1 MGTQTASFV
10 IAGVGRQC
18 AGRWCRTGLVLTEVH
33 VIGVAGGG
41 LQSGTG
47 SGDVCATLAGDKEHC
62 VDMLAA
68 LETK

>member
-1 MGTQTASFV
+1 MGTQNAFFV
-10 IAGVGRQC
+10 LAGVGRQC
-18 AGRWCRTGLVLTEVH
+18 AERWCRTGLVLTEVH
-33 VIGVAGGG
+33 VIGVVGAD

-47 SGDVCATLAGDKEHC
+47 SGDVCAVLAGDDGHC